1 MYFLFFLFGAAVVAL
16 IVWLLKQNIKLKLY
30 EWLMGALAIIFAVAA
45 IQHYSGSMQENIP
58 QAANL
63 GVLMF
68 GIPAIV
74 LAVVTGL
81 TAWRRNQAQQ

>member
-16 IVWLLKQNIKLKLY
+16 IVWLLKQNIKLRWY
-30 EWLMGALAIIFAVAA
+30 EWLMGALAIILAVAA

-63 GVLMF
+63 GVMMF
-68 GIPAIV
+68 GIPAVV

-81 TAWRRNQAQQ
+81 TAWRHNQARQ